1 MAEAFAAEIA
11 KSLLGKLGSFA
22 GQEFRL
28 AWGLEDDLARLEER
42 LKAINAVLSDAEKQQ
57 SKNDRIR
64 LWLHMLREVLYDA
77 EDVLDEME
85 CETLRREVVKT
96 TGSTSRKVRRFFTSS
111 NMIPF
116 RLKMGHKIK
125 KIIERLAQISSLRS
139 EFNLSEQAID
149 CSHVLHEETE
159 MNRSF
164 ESFSGLIGRDK
175 DRERIINLLR
185 APIKVGDAHPLVLP
199 IVGMGGLGKTS
210 LAKSVCDAENVRS
223 HFDLKMEAC
232 VSDDFSLKLVIQK
245 IIKSATGERCA
256 DLDEGFELEELPK
269 DVRYMTSLRFLDLTT
284 QQKRL
289 PEGGIGCLE
298 CLQTLFIGYCK
309 NLENL
314 CEDMQGL
321 RSLQKLFILG
331 CDSLISLPKSIKC
344 LTTLEELFIMNCDEL
359 DLMTIE
365 EKNEEKIQPLSLS
378 LRIVMF
384 GNLPSTIAL
393 PEQFLQGSAESLQT
407 FLIKECP
414 SIGEM
419 PECISNLKK
428 LQNLEINDCPRLSK
442 RCRRETGEDWPKIK
456 HIPIIKVDD
465 DDNGEE
471 TSD

>member
-1 MAEAFAAEIA
+1 
-11 KSLLGKLGSFA
+11 
-22 GQEFRL
+22 
-28 AWGLEDDLARLEER
+28 
-42 LKAINAVLSDAEKQQ
+42 
-57 SKNDRIR
+57 
-64 LWLHMLREVLYDA
+64 
-77 EDVLDEME
+77 
-85 CETLRREVVKT
+85 
-96 TGSTSRKVRRFFTSS
+96 
-111 NMIPF
+111 
-116 RLKMGHKIK
+116 
-125 KIIERLAQISSLRS
+125 
-139 EFNLSEQAID
+139 
-149 CSHVLHEETE
+149 
-159 MNRSF
+159 
-164 ESFSGLIGRDK
+164 
-175 DRERIINLLR
+175 
-185 APIKVGDAHPLVLP
+185 
-199 IVGMGGLGKTS
+199 
-210 LAKSVCDAENVRS
+210 
-223 HFDLKMEAC
+223 
-232 VSDDFSLKLVIQK
+232 
-245 IIKSATGERCA
+245 
-256 DLDEGFELEELPK
+256 
-269 DVRYMTSLRFLDLTT
+269 
-284 QQKRL
+284 
-289 PEGGIGCLE
+289 
-298 CLQTLFIGYCK
+298 
-309 NLENL
+309 
-314 CEDMQGL
+314 MQGL